1 MNKREKAELFADLLA
16 QVIQQ
21 GITINRHDRLALAI
35 PPTVAHRTMTSSGS
49 EMIVTE
55 FEGQKINITITA
67 ARS

>member
-1 MNKREKAELFADLLA
+1 MTKREKAEMFADLLA
-16 QVIQQ
+16 QLIQEHAD
-21 GITINRHDRLALAI
+21 GNVGEVR
-35 PPTVAHRTMTSSGS
+35 RTMTNSGS